1 MGGGGG
7 GGGGGGRGWGGGGG
21 GERGGGG
28 GGGGVIIIYLSVGLC
43 DGGVEEEGRG
53 GDGVY
58 QGHGLILQLGEERG
72 GEGSVVQLREMEI
85 LFKKERKKS
94 KLEKK

>member
-1 MGGGGG
+1 MARRRSVGVEEW
-7 GGGGGGRGWGGGGG
+7 RGV
-21 GERGGGG
+21 
-28 GGGGVIIIYLSVGLC
+28 GVEELIQSYLSVCLA
-43 DGGVEEEGRG
+43 DGGVEDEVRG

-58 QGHGLILQLGEERG
+58 QGHSLILQLGEERG